1 MHNFFKFRQK
11 VADQG
16 FKHRACLA
24 LPIIWLCTSVQ
35 LLLYKDLSIQS
46 DWRLS
51 HHYNLVNCFKFL
63 NFDFNEACHVS
74 TNVSHFNVR
83 PSNLGHVLN
92 VINAFI
98 FSCLNVLPKVV
109 VETLEPTHEL
119 LFGLGVFHQVWEF
132 LTELVERSYKLIY
145 HFLFLAG
152 PLEELNECSLALVK
166 INDDSFIL
174 LLDLCKS
181 C

>member
-1 MHNFFKFRQK
+1 MHNFLKFIQK
-11 VADQG
+11 VADQR
-16 FKHRACLA
+16 FKYRACLA
-24 LPIIWLCTSVQ
+24 LSIIRPGASIK

-46 DWRLS
+46 DWRLG

-74 TNVSHFNVR
+74 ANVSHFNVR

-92 VINAFI
+92 MINTLI
-98 FSCLNVLPKVV
+98 FSRLNVLPKVV
-109 VETLEPTHEL
+109 VETLKPTHEL

-152 PLEELNECSLALVK
+152 PLKELNECSLALV
-166 INDDSFIL
+166 
-174 LLDLCKS
+174 
-181 C
+181 